1 MTFNISLYP
10 RLYLQEA
17 TMRVMARANPGKTQH
32 LLDRSAVA
40 RTNKRGIMCGKER
53 EVYSGEREQAMALL
67 VACRHLPTQLLASP
81 GERSGKD
88 EDDDDDDDFKDDN
101 IIILY
106 HGAGML
112 TQAARMLDKVGDK
125 RRLEECNTIMKT
137 ISSNCTA

>member
-1 MTFNISLYP
+1 MSCNISLYP

-17 TMRVMARANPGKTQH
+17 TMRVMVGANPGKTQH

-67 VACRHLPTQLLASP
+67 MACRHLPTQLLASP

-88 EDDDDDDDFKDDN
+88 EDDDDDFKDDN

>member
-1 MTFNISLYP
+1 MSCNISLYP

-17 TMRVMARANPGKTQH
+17 TMRVMVGANPGKTQH

-67 VACRHLPTQLLASP
+67 MACRHLPTQLLASP

-88 EDDDDDDDFKDDN
+88 EDDDDDYKDDN
-101 IIILY
+101 MIMLY
-106 HGAGML
+106 YDAGML

>member
-1 MTFNISLYP
+1 
-10 RLYLQEA
+10 
-17 TMRVMARANPGKTQH
+17 MRVMAGANPGKTQH

-67 VACRHLPTQLLASP
+67 MACRHLPTQLLASP
-81 GERSGKD
+81 GERS
-88 EDDDDDDDFKDDN
+88 
-101 IIILY
+101 
-106 HGAGML
+106 GML

>member
-1 MTFNISLYP
+1 
-10 RLYLQEA
+10 
-17 TMRVMARANPGKTQH
+17 MRVMAGANPGKTQH

-88 EDDDDDDDFKDDN
+88 EDDDDDYKDDN

>member
-1 MTFNISLYP
+1 LRRLGEVVPWLQN

-17 TMRVMARANPGKTQH
+17 TIRLMARASPGKTQQI
-32 LLDRSAVA
+32 LDRSAVA

-67 VACRHLPTQLLASP
+67 MACRHLPSQLLASP
-81 GERSGKD
+81 GERS
-88 EDDDDDDDFKDDN
+88 
-101 IIILY
+101 
-106 HGAGML
+106 GML

-125 RRLEECNTIMKT
+125 RRLEEVNTIMKT